1 MLAELRP
8 RVSRFA
14 VTQADHPRA
23 ENPGVLAG
31 FAHSHGVRVE
41 EFAEVQ
47 KALLWAIEK
56 SRPGEVILVTGSIFI
71 VGEAIATMKEIDLES
86 YFRREKII

>member
-1 MLAELRP
+1 AELRP

-14 VTQADHPRA
+14 VTQADHPRS
-23 ENPGVLAG
+23 ENPEVLAR

-41 EFAEVQ
+41 EFAGVQ
-47 KALLWAIEK
+47 KALRWAMEI

-71 VGEAIATMKEIDLES
+71 VGEAIEMMNEVELE
-86 YFRREKII
+86 R